1 MKIKILIFFL
11 ILANLPALLAGEEKT
26 EGDEGILLSGYF
38 ENQGFLRYSK
48 SQENLTL
55 LDYNKLRLDIK
66 TEVSSSLTFNADI
79 IFMTYHGTTTY
90 DLLEFLPASIAST
103 VPDNMTDS
111 FLTSLEDTYYLN
123 DAYLTIYL
131 EGLSVRIGKQQIPW
145 GTGYTWNPTDNF
157 HDKNQVDPAYE
168 KRGVN
173 AMTIDIPWGPDGSLT
188 AIAAIK
194 ENVEDPSFA
203 VRLKKNIAG
212 FDISGS
218 WQFISEKNLN
228 PESFKSVAF
237 GRNVVGFDFTGEV
250 FNLGFWGE
258 GTFNIPEGGS
268 FQTKNYTEYIIGLD
282 YTFEN
287 GLYIISEYLHRSQG
301 VSSSLQYDL
310 FDFLRLFYGEITN
323 IGTDYLVCGMNYP
336 FTDYIKVQLYS
347 IINIKDQSSI
357 LIPWLAWDAAEN
369 LEINLSL
376 NIFGGEDGTE
386 YGEYP
391 HSALLRFRVYF

>member
-1 MKIKILIFFL
+1 MKIKFIAFLL
-11 ILANLPALLAGEEKT
+11 ILANSAALFAGEEKS
-26 EGDEGILLSGYF
+26 EENGGILLSGYF

-48 SQENLTL
+48 SREKLTL

-66 TEVSSSLTFNADI
+66 TEVSSNLTFNADI

-90 DLLEFLPASIAST
+90 NLLEFLPSSIAST
-103 VPDNMTDS
+103 VQDNMADR
-111 FLTSLEDTYYLN
+111 FAASLEDTYYLN

-131 EGLSVRIGKQQIPW
+131 DGLSVRIGKQQIPF

-157 HDKNQVDPAYE
+157 QDKNQLDPAYE

-173 AMTIDIPWGPDGSLT
+173 AMTIDIPWGPEGSLT
-188 AIAAIK
+188 AITAIK
-194 ENVEDPSFA
+194 ENVENPSFA
-203 VRLKKNIAG
+203 LRLKNNIAG

-218 WQFISEKNLN
+218 WQFISENNIN
-228 PESFKSVAF
+228 PDSFISIAL
-237 GRNVVGFDFTGEV
+237 GRNVFGFDFTGEL
-250 FNLGFWGE
+250 FTLGFWGE
-258 GTFNIPEGGS
+258 GTFNIPNEGS
-268 FQTKNYTEYIIGLD
+268 FQKKNYTEYLIGLD
-282 YTFEN
+282 YTFQN
-287 GLYIISEYLHRSQG
+287 GIYVMSEYLHRSEG
-301 VSSSLQYDL
+301 VSSSVQYNL
-310 FDFLRLFYGEITN
+310 FDYLRLFSGEITN

-347 IINIKDQSSI
+347 IINIKDQSCI
-357 LIPWLAWDAAEN
+357 LIPWLVWDAADN

-376 NIFGGEDGTE
+376 NIFAGEDGTE